1 MKGSIKMNTEDIKN
15 QLSQCFKNGKI
26 EFLTFIDGSKVKRI
40 YTNMKDIDTDT
51 SEETH
56 LNITPYK
63 EKVEFE
69 LMKGNNIAY
78 IIEDTYDN
86 ILGIAFTQW
95 FKPILRNIVKDK
107 YELEGKIRSDELTG
121 TDYCQVREDG
131 ILLFNNLSEI
141 IEFAI

>member
-1 MKGSIKMNTEDIKN
+1 MNTEDIKN

-56 LNITPYK
+56 LNITPHK

-69 LMKGNNIAY
+69 LMKGNNIVY

-107 YELEGKIRSDELTG
+107 YELEGAISSDELMG

-131 ILLFNNLSEI
+131 IFLFNNFSEMMK
-141 IEFAI
+141 FAI